1 MDLFPTIPVPR
12 SILAKDPGQ
21 RGIFKI
27 HFKDRTRITER
38 GTSVPKSSLT
48 NRKQNESAV
57 QPLDKNGFI
66 PLYFQ
71 IQRALMEKI
80 QSGELSEG
88 DPLASEEELS
98 RTYQVSRMT
107 ARQALHGLKTNGY
120 AFSEKG
126 RGTFVSRPKLE
137 KNILHLQGFTE
148 DMRQR
153 GMKPSSQ
160 LLEQSVISVT
170 EDLMEKLKLE
180 ASEKVMRLR
189 RLRLADGIPMALE
202 ESHIPLRQFPGIE
215 RIEFAKQSLYHTL
228 RERYGVHVGYADE
241 IIEALPATREESELL
256 TIPRKA
262 SVLSIRRI
270 ILTTQETPI
279 EAASSRYRGDRYRAS
294 IRVPVTTIE

>member
-1 MDLFPTIPVPR
+1 MDRKKVW
-12 SILAKDPGQ
+12 
-21 RGIFKI
+21 
-27 HFKDRTRITER
+27 ER
-38 GTSVPKSSLT
+38 GAYVPKSNLDS
-48 NRKQNESAV
+48 RQRNESTV

-98 RTYQVSRMT
+98 RAYHVSRMT

-160 LLEQSVISVT
+160 LLEQVVVSVN
-170 EDLMEKLKLE
+170 EDLMEKLKLDS
-180 ASEKVMRLR
+180 SEKVMRLR

-202 ESHIPLRQFPGIE
+202 ESHVPLRQFPGLD
-215 RIEFAKQSLYHTL
+215 RIDFAKQSLYHTL
-228 RERYGVHVGYADE
+228 RERYGVRVGYADE
-241 IIEALPATREESELL
+241 VIEAIPATREESELL
-256 TIPRKA
+256 TIPRKS
-262 SVLSIRRI
+262 SVLSISRI
-270 ILTTQETPI
+270 ILTTQESPV
-279 EAASSRYRGDRYRAS
+279 EAACSRYRGDRYRAS